1 MSLFVELKRRNVIR
15 MAGLYL
21 VGAWLLTQVAGTV
34 LPMFGA
40 PDWIARS
47 VVVLLA
53 IGFVPALV
61 FAWAFELTPDGL
73 KRDEEVDPS
82 ASIAPQT
89 ARRMNRLIVAVL
101 VLAVTFFGFD
111 RLVLAPRRDAAL
123 VAATTQSVQAA
134 AATAAVPA
142 VDPRSIAVLP
152 FVNMSEDKGNEFF
165 SDGISE
171 EILNALV
178 SVKGLKV
185 TSRTPAF
192 QFRSQQDLG
201 VPAIASALK
210 VRHVLEGSVRK
221 SGDRI
226 RITSQ
231 LIDASRDAH
240 LWSETFDRTLTTEN
254 LFEIQ
259 DEIAQAIVAAINRNL
274 GAQVG
279 TADNVP
285 QRTGNMDAYALYLK
299 ARPSYYRRENFQQ
312 MADLLGQ
319 AVELDPSFVDALAM
333 RASVFSLS
341 ADYGQPLGGTL
352 QQAWDTAEALVEQAL
367 ALDPGHGLA
376 IGVRSKLRD
385 LERGPTKETELFATG
400 LQQYAKAL
408 QRDPN
413 SLDLLNWRGR
423 HLGLAGRFAA
433 AEADFRRCSQIEPLY
448 GPCRVNLAL
457 MLLLQGRKREA
468 SEQYTAA
475 AAKGAVSSSTVSLFL
490 FRALDRREAFYMHGN
505 ALALLRGFYAF
516 DELYDA
522 LGQPLAD
529 HAVLRSRL
537 KAQEES
543 GNTSDEMA
551 PLLVALGDHRERVFS
566 LMTWLPM
573 FDEYRQSA
581 TFKATVIESGLL
593 AYWQAEGFPPQCRA
607 LGNDDFTCDK
617 AGP

>member
-1 MSLFVELKRRNVIR
+1 MSLFAELKRRNVIR

-21 VGAWLLTQVAGTV
+21 VGAWLVTQVAGTV

-40 PDWIARS
+40 PEWLARS
-47 VVVLLA
+47 VVLLLA
-53 IGFVPALV
+53 IGFIPVMV
-61 FAWAFELTPDGL
+61 FAWAFELTPDGI
-73 KRDEEVDPS
+73 KRDADVAPS
-82 ASIAPQT
+82 DSIAPQT
-89 ARRMNRLIVAVL
+89 ARRMNRMIVAVL
-101 VLAVTFFGFD
+101 VLAVTFFAFD

-123 VAATTQSVQAA
+123 VVATTQSVKAA
-134 AATAAVPA
+134 AATAATPV

-152 FVNMSEDKGNEFF
+152 FVNMSEDMGNDFF

-171 EILNALV
+171 EILNVLV

-185 TSRTPAF
+185 TSRTSAF
-192 QFRSQQDLG
+192 QFRSQQGLG

-226 RITSQ
+226 RITAQ

-240 LWSETFDRTLTTEN
+240 LWSETFDRTLTTGN

-279 TADNVP
+279 TADSVP
-285 QRTGNMDAYALYLK
+285 QRTGNLDAYALYLK

-341 ADYGQPLGGTL
+341 ADYGQPLGGTS
-352 QQAWDTAEALVEQAL
+352 QQAWDTAEALVQQAL

-376 IGVRSKLRD
+376 IGVRTTLRD
-385 LERGPTKETELFATG
+385 LERGRTKDTELFATG
-400 LQQYAKAL
+400 LQNYAKAL

-423 HLGLAGRFAA
+423 QLAWAGRFEA
-433 AEADFRRCSQIEPLY
+433 AESDFRRCSQIEPLY
-448 GPCRVNLAL
+448 GPCRVNLA
-457 MLLLQGRKREA
+457 MMMLLQGRKLEA
-468 SEQYTAA
+468 SEEYTAA
-475 AAKGAVSSSTVSLFL
+475 AAKGAVSGSTVSLFL
-490 FRALDRREAFYMHGN
+490 FRALDRREAFYMQGN

-537 KAQEES
+537 TALEES
-543 GNTSDEMA
+543 GNTADEMA
-551 PLLVALGDHRERVFS
+551 LLLVALGDHRKRVFS
-566 LMTWLPM
+566 YVTWLPM
-573 FDEYRQSA
+573 FDEYRRSA
-581 TFKATVIESGLL
+581 GFKAVMIESGLL
-593 AYWQAEGFPPQCRA
+593 AYWQAEGFPPHCRA
-607 LGNDDFTCDK
+607 LGSNDFTCDK
-617 AGP
+617 ASP